1 MKERL
6 GFGVCFELL
15 KRVCLV
21 GFGFGFSFSFLV
33 FGVYFTFF
41 SVYEDWYES
50 WRGLSLS
57 PCRRQ

>member
-1 MKERL
+1 
-6 GFGVCFELL
+6 V
-15 KRVCLV
+15 
-21 GFGFGFSFSFLV
+21 GFGFSFSFLV

-57 PCRRQ
+57 LPVAASESTLSSRQ